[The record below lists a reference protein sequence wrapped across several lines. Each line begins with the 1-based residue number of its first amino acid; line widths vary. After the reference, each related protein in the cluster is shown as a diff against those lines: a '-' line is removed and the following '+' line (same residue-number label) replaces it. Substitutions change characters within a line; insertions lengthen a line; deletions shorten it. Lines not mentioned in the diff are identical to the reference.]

1 MRWRLS
7 PRSSRTV
14 AGRPAPPSV
23 TACTVPTE
31 STVLT
36 TPTTAIDSTATS
48 WKDTPNSNGVGTA
61 TTGRSP
67 TPDGSSMPSGMDTR

>member
-1 MRWRLS
+1 M
-7 PRSSRTV
+7 
-14 AGRPAPPSV
+14 
-23 TACTVPTE
+23 
-31 STVLT
+31 LT